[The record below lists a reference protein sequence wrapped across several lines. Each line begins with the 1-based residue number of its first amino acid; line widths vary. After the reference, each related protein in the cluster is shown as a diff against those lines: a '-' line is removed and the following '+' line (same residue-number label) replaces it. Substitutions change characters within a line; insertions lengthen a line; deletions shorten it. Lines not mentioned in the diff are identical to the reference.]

1 MGVRVCGEHS
11 ECSRH
16 SGAGQASLSRPLQ
29 LRTLEITEPSE
40 SNQPSLDKG
49 RGKAMASTGQ
59 EVAYDSRLLLGGRKG
74 ASHGRLYRRSQ
85 CEAVDAYVAHA
96 TKATATYA
104 EMEAEFFLERRVRVD
119 RTVARDRIR
128 MTNLPRLR

>member
-1 MGVRVCGEHS
+1 M
-11 ECSRH
+11 
-16 SGAGQASLSRPLQ
+16 
-29 LRTLEITEPSE
+29 T
-40 SNQPSLDKG
+40 
-49 RGKAMASTGQ
+49 STGQ
-59 EVAYDSRLLLGGRKG
+59 EVAYDSRLLLRGRKG